1 MAAALERK
9 PVDPAVFAASF
20 LPILLLELPDKTFV
34 ATLVLATRFRP
45 LTAWTGVGLAFAVQC
60 LIAVVAGRLLA
71 QLPERPVAAVAALLF
86 AVGAFTL
93 FRGAAKAQQAE
104 TDALQEY
111 EQKVRGG
118 KTGVRAVLACFGVV
132 FLAEWGDLS
141 QLFTA
146 GLAARYDDPVSVFLG
161 SWAALLVVSG
171 LAAAIGATVVKRLS
185 VATVSR
191 IGGVVC
197 TVLAVLTVLEVAGVD
212 LPV

>member
-1 MAAALERK
+1 
-9 PVDPAVFAASF
+9 VDPAVLAASF

-34 ATLVLATRFRP
+34 ATLVLATRYKP
-45 LTAWTGVGLAFAVQC
+45 LTAWIGVGLAFAVQC

-86 AVGAFTL
+86 AIGAFTL
-93 FRGAAKAQQAE
+93 FRGAAKAKQAE
-104 TDALQEY
+104 EDALQEY
-111 EQKVRGG
+111 EQKVTGGTSGLRG
-118 KTGVRAVLACFGVV
+118 VLACFGVV

-146 GLAARYDDPVSVFLG
+146 GLAARYDSPLSVFAG
-161 SWAALLVVSG
+161 TWAALLVVSG
-171 LAAAIGATVVKRLS
+171 LAAAIGGTLMKKLS

-197 TVLAVLTVLEVAGVD
+197 TVLALLTLLEVVGVD

>member
-1 MAAALERK
+1 M
-9 PVDPAVFAASF
+9 DPAVFAASF

-45 LTAWTGVGLAFAVQC
+45 LTAWTGVGLAFAVQS

-71 QLPERPVAAVAALLF
+71 QLPDRPVAAVAALLF

-93 FRGAAKAQQAE
+93 FRGAAKARQAE
-104 TDALQEY
+104 EDALHEY
-111 EQKVRGG
+111 ERKVRGG
-118 KTGVRAVLACFGVV
+118 RTGLRAVAACFGVV

-146 GLAARYDDPVSVFLG
+146 GLAARYDDPVSVFAG
-161 SWAALLVVSG
+161 AWAALLVVSG
-171 LAAAIGATVVKRLS
+171 LAAAAGAALMRRLS

-191 IGGVVC
+191 VGGVVC
-197 TVLAVLTVLEVAGVD
+197 AVLAVLTLLEVAGVE
-212 LPV
+212 LPL

>member
-1 MAAALERK
+1 MDL
-9 PVDPAVFAASF
+9 AVLAASF

-45 LTAWTGVGLAFAVQC
+45 LTAWVGVGLAFAVQC

-71 QLPERPVAAVAALLF
+71 QLPDRPVAAVAAALF

-93 FRGAAKAQQAE
+93 FRGAAKAREAE
-104 TDALQEY
+104 EEALEEY
-111 EQKVRGG
+111 EQKVTGGGSGWRGAL
-118 KTGVRAVLACFGVV
+118 TCFGVI

-146 GLAARYDDPVSVFLG
+146 GLAARYNDPVSVFVG
-161 SWAALLVVSG
+161 AWAALLVVSG
-171 LAAAIGATVVKRLS
+171 LAAAVGATLLKRLS

-197 TVLAVLTVLEVAGVD
+197 AALAVLTALEVAGVD